1 MQQAEGKGR
10 IVAIRVSDADFELL
24 DGLKRMKGI
33 GWNQLLLVPVETA
46 YGVTLETAH
55 PAVKEK
61 VVVEP
66 EEEKP
71 KKGKAPKKTK
81 GPSKEI
87 AIVEPLVAGEPEE
100 LLIVEAAEEE
110 PAAEVKVEE

>member
-1 MQQAEGKGR
+1 MEGR
-10 IVAIRVSDADFELL
+10 IIAIRVSDADFELL
-24 DGLKRMKGI
+24 EGLKRKEGI
-33 GWNQLLLVPVETA
+33 GWNQLLLVPVEAA
-46 YGVTLETAH
+46 YGVTLASAH

-71 KKGKAPKKTK
+71 KKGKALKKTK

-87 AIVEPLVAGEPEE
+87 AVVEPLVVGEPEE

-110 PAAEVKVEE
+110 PAAEVEAVE